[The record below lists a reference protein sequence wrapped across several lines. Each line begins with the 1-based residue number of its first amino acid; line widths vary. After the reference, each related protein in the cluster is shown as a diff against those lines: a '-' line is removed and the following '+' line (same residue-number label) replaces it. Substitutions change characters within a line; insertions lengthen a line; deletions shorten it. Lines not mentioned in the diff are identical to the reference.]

1 MENGLGPLLTMNW
14 TWAMEKQPRVA
25 KETKDGWWTMRKN
38 NRERDD
44 EGKERGGEKSRCGG
58 DIREHKMDDDCS
70 SSEKG
75 RGFLRPVQTDR

>member
-1 MENGLGPLLTMNW
+1 
-14 TWAMEKQPRVA
+14 
-25 KETKDGWWTMRKN
+25 MRKN